1 MNKYAR
7 YGIALL
13 LAPFIFLL
21 FIIAIVLS
29 GLIIAPMTIVIMV
42 MIIAGDGDKA
52 DQLFDFVFDNCAMSV
67 LMDCLMNIQ
76 ERWIKIR

>member
-1 MNKYAR
+1 MNKYAI

-13 LAPFIFLL
+13 LAPFILLL

-52 DQLFDFVFDNCAMSV
+52 DQLLNSLFDNCPMSV

-76 ERWIKIR
+76 ERWMNK